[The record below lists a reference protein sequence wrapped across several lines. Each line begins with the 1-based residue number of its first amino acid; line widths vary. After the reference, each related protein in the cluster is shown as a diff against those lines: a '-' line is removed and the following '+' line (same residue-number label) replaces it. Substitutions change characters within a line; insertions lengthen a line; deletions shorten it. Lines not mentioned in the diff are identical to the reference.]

1 MFVRV
6 KRSGSGEQPHEY
18 LQIVESV
25 RTEGHVRQ
33 RVIATLGRR
42 DRLVAEGSLD
52 ALLQSLAKFSEK
64 LRVVERVRTN
74 GVEAHQARSWGP
86 ALVFERLWQA
96 QKMPQVLASLSEGRR
111 FGFDLERACFALA
124 LQRLCAPGSDLQGS
138 QWLRTVECVGFES
151 LELQHLYRTVGRFL
165 APVRERL
172 EKELFV
178 RDRDLFTQKL
188 DLVFIDTT
196 TTMVWRDEQ
205 TALRRRGHSKDHR
218 PDQPQVMLCVAVDAR
233 GWPIAWEILPGNT
246 SDHVAFAGTIAKLR
260 ERFAIGRVI
269 VVADRG
275 MISKKSIQML
285 EAHPTQPLDF
295 ILGCRMRNQK
305 EVRDHVLAHAGPLQ
319 KVADNLEVQHVSIEG
334 RRYVICH
341 NPVEARKD
349 AAARNAIIAKLEE
362 TLR

>member
-25 RTEGHVRQ
+25 RSEGHVRQ

-64 LRVVERVRTN
+64 LRVVERVRTD
-74 GVEAHQARSWGP
+74 GIEAHQARSWGP

-96 QKMPQVLASLSEGRR
+96 QKIPQVLASLSEGRR

-138 QWLRTVECVGFES
+138 QWLRTVECDGFGS

-165 APVRERL
+165 APVRGQL
-172 EKELFV
+172 EQELFL

-196 TTMVWRDEQ
+196 TRWSGVT
-205 TALRRRGHSKDHR
+205 SKR
-218 PDQPQVMLCVAVDAR
+218 PCD
-233 GWPIAWEILPGNT
+233 
-246 SDHVAFAGTIAKLR
+246 
-260 ERFAIGRVI
+260 
-269 VVADRG
+269 
-275 MISKKSIQML
+275 
-285 EAHPTQPLDF
+285 
-295 ILGCRMRNQK
+295 
-305 EVRDHVLAHAGPLQ
+305 
-319 KVADNLEVQHVSIEG
+319 
-334 RRYVICH
+334 
-341 NPVEARKD
+341 D
-349 AAARNAIIAKLEE
+349 AATRKTIDRISLK
-362 TLR
+362 